1 MSNLNQAITRI
12 EENIRTHKALLES
25 DTLVQKSYAA
35 DFSKLRSQKAVEEQ
49 EQLLSWLIELQSY
62 RDMLAQL
69 QDRSN
74 YTYQHAFEDGY
85 NKCLKDAESSFKSEI
100 CSKDTA
106 YITPTRMDNIISNI
120 MNKLREG
127 RKDGQNI
134 PEHNR

>member
-1 MSNLNQAITRI
+1 MSHLNQTITRI
-12 EENIRTHKALLES
+12 EENIRTHKARLES

-35 DFSKLRSQKAVEEQ
+35 DFSKLRLQKAVEKQ
-49 EQLLSWLIELQSY
+49 EQLLSWLVELKSY

-85 NKCLKDAESSFKSEI
+85 NKCLKDTESSLKSEI
-100 CSKDTA
+100 CSKDTV
-106 YITPTRMDNIISNI
+106 YITPKSIDNIITNI

-134 PEHNR
+134 P

>member
-1 MSNLNQAITRI
+1 MSHLNQAITRI
-12 EENIRTHKALLES
+12 EENIRTHKSLLES

-49 EQLLSWLIELQSY
+49 EQLLSWLVELKSC

-69 QDRSN
+69 PDRSD

-85 NKCLKDAESSFKSEI
+85 NKCLKDTESSLKSEI
-100 CSKDTA
+100 CSKDAA
-106 YITPTRMDNIISNI
+106 YITPTSIDNMISNI

-134 PEHNR
+134 PEHDR

>member
-49 EQLLSWLIELQSY
+49 EQLLSWLVELKSY
-62 RDMLAQL
+62 REMLAQL

-85 NKCLKDAESSFKSEI
+85 NKCLKDTESSLKSEI
-100 CSKDTA
+100 CSKDIA
-106 YITPTRMDNIISNI
+106 YITPTSIDNI
-120 MNKLREG
+120 MNNLREG

>member
-1 MSNLNQAITRI
+1 MSHLNQAIARV
-12 EENIRTHKALLES
+12 EENIRTHKTLLES
-25 DTLVQKSYAA
+25 DTSVQKSYAA

-49 EQLLSWLIELQSY
+49 EQLLSWLVELKSY
-62 RDMLAQL
+62 REMLAQL

-85 NKCLKDAESSFKSEI
+85 NKCLKDAESSLKSEI

-106 YITPTRMDNIISNI
+106 YITTTSIDNMISNI

-134 PEHNR
+134 P

>member
-1 MSNLNQAITRI
+1 MSHLNQAITRI
-12 EENIRTHKALLES
+12 EENIRIHKALLES
-25 DTLVQKSYAA
+25 DILVQKSYAA
-35 DFSKLRSQKAVEEQ
+35 NFSKLRSQKAVEEQ
-49 EQLLSWLIELQSY
+49 EQLLSWLVELQSY
-62 RDMLAQL
+62 REMFAQL

-85 NKCLKDAESSFKSEI
+85 NKCLKDAESSLKSEI

-106 YITPTRMDNIISNI
+106 YITPKSINNIISNI

-134 PEHNR
+134 P

>member
-1 MSNLNQAITRI
+1 MSHLNQAITRI

-25 DTLVQKSYAA
+25 DALVQKSYAA

-49 EQLLSWLIELQSY
+49 EQLLSWLVELKSY
-62 RDMLAQL
+62 RDMLSQL
-69 QDRSN
+69 QDRSD
-74 YTYQHAFEDGY
+74 YIYQHAFEDGY
-85 NKCLKDAESSFKSEI
+85 NKCLKDTESSFKSEI

-106 YITPTRMDNIISNI
+106 YITPKSINNIISNI

-134 PEHNR
+134 P

>member
-49 EQLLSWLIELQSY
+49 EQLLSWLVELQSY
-62 RDMLAQL
+62 REMLAQL
-69 QDRSN
+69 QDRSD

-85 NKCLKDAESSFKSEI
+85 NKCLKDIESSLKSEI
-100 CSKDTA
+100 CSKDIV
-106 YITPTRMDNIISNI
+106 YITPTSIDNMISNI
-120 MNKLREG
+120 INNLREG

-134 PEHNR
+134 P

>member
-1 MSNLNQAITRI
+1 MSHLNQAIARV

-25 DTLVQKSYAA
+25 DALVQKSYAA

-49 EQLLSWLIELQSY
+49 EQLLSWLVELQSY
-62 RDMLAQL
+62 REMFAQL
-69 QDRSN
+69 QDRSD
-74 YTYQHAFEDGY
+74 YIYQHAFEDGY
-85 NKCLKDAESSFKSEI
+85 NKCLKDTESSLKSEI

-106 YITPTRMDNIISNI
+106 YITTTSMDNMISKIIN
-120 MNKLREG
+120 NLREG

>member
-1 MSNLNQAITRI
+1 
-12 EENIRTHKALLES
+12 
-25 DTLVQKSYAA
+25 
-35 DFSKLRSQKAVEEQ
+35 
-49 EQLLSWLIELQSY
+49 
-62 RDMLAQL
+62 MLAQL

-85 NKCLKDAESSFKSEI
+85 NKCLKDAESSLKSEI

-106 YITPTRMDNIISNI
+106 YITPTSIDNMISNI

-134 PEHNR
+134 P

>member
-1 MSNLNQAITRI
+1 MSHLNQAIARV
-12 EENIRTHKALLES
+12 EENIRTHKTLLES

-49 EQLLSWLIELQSY
+49 EQLLSWLVELKSY

-74 YTYQHAFEDGY
+74 YIYQHAFEDGY
-85 NKCLKDAESSFKSEI
+85 NKCLKDTESSLKSEI

-106 YITPTRMDNIISNI
+106 YMTPTSIDNMISNI
-120 MNKLREG
+120 INNLREG

-134 PEHNR
+134 PKYNR